1 MTDINPQPLD
11 AQLAC
16 GVTRQIAALAASLR
30 YEDLSAEALEVVKQC
45 VLDTLGVAIAG
56 ASDPVVEHVRALC
69 LAEGANPAASL
80 IMHGKK
86 LSVRQAALV
95 NGTSSHAL
103 DYDDCN
109 LTMPGHVSA
118 AVLPAVLAMAE
129 FKQASGKDLMTAFA
143 AGFESGCSV
152 GAVIAPGHYDRG
164 FHATGT
170 NGTFGAAAGT
180 AWLLGLSA
188 ERSAHALS
196 IAATTASG
204 LKGLF
209 GTMCKPFHAGRAA
222 ENGVLAAELAASG
235 FVARD
240 DGIEC
245 RQGYAQ
251 THAPSFS
258 PECVMRKPASGWFL
272 TDNLF
277 KFHAACY
284 GTHGVIECALALR
297 GVLKSQ
303 TSHIQK
309 VTIQAALE
317 NDKTCNISNPGT
329 SAQARF
335 SMRHTMAMALT
346 GYDTSSADAYG
357 GKSLADQ
364 EITRLGSVTTVAFIP
379 DVNIAHSFITVM
391 LEDGTE
397 QRVEFDAGQPSTNL
411 GQQRAK
417 LEQKF
422 DALVIPVLGQHRCQ
436 ELRDMIAQL
445 ETLPNV
451 GQLLALCQ
459 VA

>member
-1 MTDINPQPLD
+1 MNDVNLQAKDFQRTI
-11 AQLAC
+11 
-16 GVTRQIAALAASLR
+16 GVTQQIAAAAAALR
-30 YEDLSAEALEVVKQC
+30 FEELSADAVEVVRQC
-45 VLDTLGVAIAG
+45 VLDTIGVTIAG
-56 ASDPVVEHVRALC
+56 SFDPVVEHVRQFC
-69 LAEGANPAASL
+69 LLEGANPAATL
-80 IMHGKK
+80 LMHGSK

-95 NGTSSHAL
+95 NGTAAHAL

-129 FKQASGKDLMTAFA
+129 RQQASGRDLIAAFA
-143 AGFESGCSV
+143 AGFETGCSV

-180 AWLLGLSA
+180 AWLLKLSS
-188 ERSAHALS
+188 EQTAHALS

-251 THAPSFS
+251 THAPSFA
-258 PECVMRKPASGWFL
+258 PELALRKPSSGWFL

-284 GTHGVIECALALR
+284 GTHGVIECAL
-297 GVLKSQ
+297 VLHDVLHAQ
-303 TSHIQK
+303 TNHIQK
-309 VTIQAALE
+309 IVIQAALE
-317 NDKTCNISNPGT
+317 NDKTCNIELPT
-329 SAQARF
+329 TAAEARF
-335 SMRHTMAMALT
+335 SMRHTVAMALA
-346 GYDTSSADAYG
+346 GYDTSAADVYG
-357 GKSLADQ
+357 ESSLVDQ
-364 EITRLGSVTTVAFIP
+364 EIARLRSATSVEFIP
-379 DVNIAHSFITVM
+379 DVNIAHSHITVT
-391 LEDGTE
+391 LADGSE
-397 QRVEFDAGQPSTNL
+397 RHVEFDAGQPATDL
-411 GQQRAK
+411 KQQRAK

-422 DALVIPVLGQHRCQ
+422 DALVVPVLGRDRCLA
-436 ELRDMIAQL
+436 LREMIGRL
-445 ETLPNV
+445 ETLQRLEP
-451 GQLLALCQ
+451 LLALCQ
-459 VA
+459 AV